1 MSAVR
6 RVVLLLAT
14 IGLMQ
19 AVPVYVAD
27 AGADDHRLRAAALT
41 LGVGFVLIASWL
53 MGKLAAEVRLP
64 KLTGYLTTG
73 ILAGP
78 AVLDFLSTETVHGM
92 GLVNGAAISLI
103 ALTAG
108 SEMDFRSMRPLLRSI
123 GWISIVAVLGT
134 ALALAATTF
143 ALRPFIHFLDEMP
156 LGPALAVA
164 LVVGVVV
171 VAQSPAVVVA
181 IRAETGA
188 DGPVAR
194 TVLGVVVLADLVV
207 IVLFAITSSIA
218 QAVLA
223 GTVDVGATAG
233 RVSWE
238 LFGSLALGTVIGML
252 FSLWLRIVGTRGLDL
267 FVLAGCL
274 VVAEV
279 GRRVHLDPLLLMLAA
294 GLWIENVSRAGA
306 RLRHAFED
314 ASLPVYILF
323 FTVAGASIHLDV
335 LPLVA
340 VPAVSLVLVRA
351 FGLWGGTW
359 VAAGLAQAPPAVRR
373 WGGFGLIPQAG
384 LAIALSLLFSRT
396 FPSFGEE
403 ASALT
408 LGIVAINELVAPALM
423 RWSLVRAGEAR
434 GAPATSA
441 GDIEAP
447 AVGSIDPTGETALAV
462 VPPEAASAP
471 DLHGH

>member
-1 MSAVR
+1 MSAIR
-6 RVVLLLAT
+6 RIVLLLAAV
-14 IGLMQ
+14 GLME
-19 AVPVYVAD
+19 AVPSHF
-27 AGADDHRLRAAALT
+27 GATTDDPRLRAAALT

-53 MGKLAAEVRLP
+53 MGKLAAEIRLP
-64 KLTGYLTTG
+64 KLTGYLATG

-78 AVLDFLSTETVHGM
+78 AIFDFLDAETVRGM

-108 SEMDFRSMRPLLRSI
+108 SEMDFRSMRPLFRSI
-123 GWISIVAVLGT
+123 GWISLIAVLGT
-134 ALALAATTF
+134 AVALSLTAF
-143 ALRPFIHFLDEMP
+143 FLRPFIGFLDELP
-156 LGPALAVA
+156 FAQALVVSM
-164 LVVGVVV
+164 VVGVVV

-194 TVLGVVVLADLVV
+194 TVLGVVVLADLLV
-207 IVLFAITSSIA
+207 IVLFAIVSSIA
-218 QAVLA
+218 QALLS
-223 GTVDVGATAG
+223 GTVDVAATFG

-238 LFGSLALGTVIGML
+238 LFGSLGIGTLVGIL
-252 FSLWLRIVGTRGLDL
+252 FSLWLRVVGARGLDL
-267 FVLAGCL
+267 FVLASCL

-279 GRRVHLDPLLLMLAA
+279 GRRLHLDPLLLMLAA
-294 GLWIENVSRAGA
+294 GLWVENVSRAGE

-340 VPAVSLVLVRA
+340 IPAVTLVLVRGV
-351 FGLWGGTW
+351 GLWTGTN
-359 VAAGLAQAPPAVRR
+359 VAAKIAQAPPAVAR

-423 RWSLVRAGEAR
+423 RWSLVRAGEAKSATTSTETIATPVVDA
-434 GAPATSA
+434 APEPTV
-441 GDIEAP
+441 IE
-447 AVGSIDPTGETALAV
+447 E
-462 VPPEAASAP
+462 PPVAE
-471 DLHGH
+471 

>member
-1 MSAVR
+1 MTVAR
-6 RVVLLLAT
+6 RILLLLAAV
-14 IGLMQ
+14 GLMQ
-19 AVPVYVAD
+19 AVPESVY
-27 AGADDHRLRAAALT
+27 GAAVTDDRLRSSLLT
-41 LGVGFVLIASWL
+41 LGVGFVLVVSWL

-64 KLTGYLTTG
+64 KLTGYLATG
-73 ILAGP
+73 ILTGP
-78 AVLDFLSTETVHGM
+78 AVLDFLGTETVHGM

-123 GWISIVAVLGT
+123 GWISLVAVLGT
-134 ALALAATTF
+134 AIGLAATVF
-143 ALRPFIHFLDEMP
+143 ALRPFIAFLDAMP
-156 LGPALAVA
+156 LGHALAA
-164 LVVGVVV
+164 SLVLGVVV

-207 IVLFAITSSIA
+207 IVLFAITSTIA

-223 GTVDVGATAG
+223 GSVDVGATVG
-233 RVSWE
+233 RMSWE
-238 LFGSLALGTVIGML
+238 LFGSLGFGIAVGIL
-252 FSLWLRIVGTRGLDL
+252 FSVWLRIVGTRGLDL
-267 FVLAGCL
+267 LVLASCL

-279 GRRVHLDPLLLMLAA
+279 GRRIHLDPLLLMLAA
-294 GLWIENVSRAGA
+294 GLWVENFSRAGG

-340 VPAVSLVLVRA
+340 APAVVLVLVRGA
-351 FGLWGGTW
+351 GLWGGTF
-359 VAAGLAQAPPAVRR
+359 VAAGIAGAPPAVRR

-384 LAIALSLLFSRT
+384 LAIALSLLFART

-434 GAPATSA
+434 ASTASSTGDLAAPDHLLGTAAT
-441 GDIEAP
+441 E
-447 AVGSIDPTGETALAV
+447 LAV
-462 VPPEAASAP
+462 AVPGLEPTDGAAST
-471 DLHGH
+471 DD